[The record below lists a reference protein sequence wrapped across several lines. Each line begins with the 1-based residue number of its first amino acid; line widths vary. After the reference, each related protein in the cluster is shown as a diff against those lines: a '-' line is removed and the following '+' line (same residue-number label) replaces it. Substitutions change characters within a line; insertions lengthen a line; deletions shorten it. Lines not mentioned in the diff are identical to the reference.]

1 MVADTFTVMLDA
13 DYNYSV
19 SNNGVQESHGYDYT
33 KDYFT
38 LQLAKR
44 ASKFLSEHGQR
55 KAAAV
60 AAGEVRPPFFMMIGT
75 PAAHANFIPPPQYA

>member
-1 MVADTFTVMLDA
+1 MVLDP